1 MGGEPLA
8 YILGTRGFFGLD
20 FEVGPDVLIPRPE
33 TELLVSRTIEIAAG
47 EPFSAIP
54 LLIADLG
61 TGSGCI
67 AIALATRLRR
77 ANFLAVDIHS
87 GALAVAA
94 RNAQRHRVLPRIA
107 MVEAD
112 FADPLGPVHILV
124 CNPPYVPTTEV
135 DQMLSGPVH
144 EPRAALDGGGD
155 GVDYYRRLLPL
166 LPQRLR
172 RPGVALLEL
181 GYNQFSAV
189 RNLAEPLGAEIRAHQ
204 DLLGY
209 DRVIELHFNE

>member
-1 MGGEPLA
+1 
-8 YILGTRGFFGLD
+8 
-20 FEVGPDVLIPRPE
+20 
-33 TELLVSRTIEIAAG
+33 
-47 EPFSAIP
+47 
-54 LLIADLG
+54 
-61 TGSGCI
+61 
-67 AIALATRLRR
+67 
-77 ANFLAVDIHS
+77 
-87 GALAVAA
+87 
-94 RNAQRHRVLPRIA
+94 

-112 FADPLGPVHILV
+112 LADPLGPVHILV

-189 RNLAEPLGAEIRAHQ
+189 RNFAEPLGAEIRAHQ